1 MSVLLVDECCG
12 SECAEGDRSLQGER
26 GLLTYSQSMKQTE
39 REKKKKE
46 THIVRGVRMCLCV
59 CARPCMLHNT
69 GKLKDTLQPPQLSLQ

>member
-59 CARPCMLHNT
+59 CERAPACYTTQAN
-69 GKLKDTLQPPQLSLQ
+69 